1 MADKMNT
8 DYWNNFYSGIIPSP
22 GSSPPVS
29 SYLTPAEQAQMQQ
42 QQAQSQALQA
52 GYNPDGT
59 PKQKPSWVNPPITLP
74 VTEPPA
80 TWGPFEQAQWDAANK
95 PGTWMAQSRM
105 QSEALMRQQA
115 VQRNNRSKGGLASL
129 VTGQGTPRGAGGLAA
144 LVAPAS
150 FQTSNTG
157 RSVNVGQNYQGT
169 NGYTYQATPN
179 GTFSNQGYS
188 AEELAK
194 RAAQGQAIGDANR
207 ASATPT
213 YTVTGDNNSFMPTSV
228 QNSTRWQ
235 TGY

>member
-8 DYWNNFYSGIIPSP
+8 DYWNNFYSGIIPSTPAANAP
-22 GSSPPVS
+22 GST
-29 SYLTPAEQAQMQQ
+29 YMTPAEQAQLQQ
-42 QQAQSQALQA
+42 QMQQSQALQA

-59 PKQKPSWVNPPITLP
+59 PKQPIIIP

-105 QSEALMRQQA
+105 HAEALMRQQA
-115 VQRNNRSKGGLASL
+115 VQRANKSKGGLASL

-213 YTVTGDNNSFMPTSV
+213 YNVSGDNNAFQPTSV
-228 QNSTRWQ
+228 QNSVRWQ